1 MQILLGILVLSFLVL
16 LHELGHFVAAKLL
29 KIPVLVFSIGFGK
42 PLISKKIG
50 ETEYRLAPILFGGYV
65 QMEGDEPGKKSENG
79 FNSRPI
85 WQRATVALAGP
96 LVNLIT
102 AFIFLFIMFVHGT
115 PFAKYLDSTVVGYVS
130 EDSPAYNLIQA
141 GDSII
146 SINSAVVS
154 EWAEADLKLKDLSA
168 SHNIVFSR
176 SSNIDSAIIE
186 IAIPK
191 PGEIDQFDHG
201 MLPSLLPVIGSVSE
215 EYPAHK
221 AGLLVGDTIT
231 SINEQPVSSWYDI
244 PAIITATCKDS
255 LQELVFKVSRSEIKS
270 VEINILPVLDDESGR
285 FLVGCAPLAEVY
297 LRKYDVISAFSESKE
312 KFSSYFFMIFDVLSK
327 VAEGRISLGH
337 LSGPLAIVMISGT
350 AAQAGIS
357 ALLNFMAMISINL
370 GVLNLLP
377 LVITDGGILSMLLV
391 ESIIRKPVPEKVQQY
406 LATAFTVLF
415 IALFIFVSIQDIQ
428 ILPKLVTK

>member
-1 MQILLGILVLSFLVL
+1 MQVLLGILVLSFLVL
-16 LHELGHFVAAKLL
+16 LHELGHFIAAKLL

-42 PLISKKIG
+42 PLISKKVG

-65 QMEGDEPGKKSENG
+65 QMEGDEPGKKSETG
-79 FNSRPI
+79 FNSRPV
-85 WQRATVALAGP
+85 WQRATVAIAGP

-102 AFIFLFIMFVHGT
+102 AFIFLFIMFLHGT
-115 PFAKYLDSTVVGYVS
+115 PFAKYLDSTVVGYVA
-130 EDSPAYNLIQA
+130 ENSPAYGKIQA

-146 SINSAVVS
+146 TINSDSVY

-168 SHNIVFSR
+168 SHNILFSR
-176 SSNIDSAIIE
+176 AGQIDSAVIE
-186 IAIPK
+186 IDIPK

-201 MLPSLLPVIGSVSE
+201 MLPSLPAIIGSVSE
-215 EYPAHK
+215 DYPAYK
-221 AGLLVGDTIT
+221 AGLLVGDTVLF
-231 SINEQPVSSWYDI
+231 INEQKVSSWYDI
-244 PAIITATCKDS
+244 PSIIASTCADSLEMLHFVVARKDS
-255 LQELVFKVSRSEIKS
+255 SQAAVS
-270 VEINILPVLDDESGR
+270 ILPIHDEESGR
-285 FLVGCAPLAEVY
+285 FLVGCAPLTDVY
-297 LRKYDVISAFSESKE
+297 LRKYDVSSAFVESKK

-327 VAEGRISLGH
+327 VAEKRISLGH

-391 ESIIRKPVPEKVQQY
+391 ETIIRKPVPEKVQQY